1 MIFIRNTYIKAKKM
15 KSNKIFWMAALAL
28 AAVFGFQQLQAAD
41 GVDVKQAQSMNKQ
54 GALLL
59 DVREPDEYS
68 ALHAPDAKLIPLG
81 QLNTRLQEIAAYKDK
96 PIVVMCRSGRRSA
109 QAVSLL
115 KEAGYSQVSNIKGGI
130 LSWES
135 EGLEVIRM

>member
-1 MIFIRNTYIKAKKM
+1 M
-15 KSNKIFWMAALAL
+15 KSNKIFWVSALAL
-28 AAVFGFQQLQAAD
+28 AALFGFQQLQAAE

-68 ALHAPDAKLIPLG
+68 AIHAPNAKLIPLG
-81 QLNTRLQEIAAYKDK
+81 QLNSRLQEIASYKDK

-115 KEAGYSQVSNIKGGI
+115 RDAGYSQVSNVKGGI